1 MMESSFLQKARSFE
15 DVINS
20 RVTIHDF
27 KTEAVPREI
36 IDKALLSF
44 AATPNHFLT
53 KPWRIYVLGK
63 KCVTE
68 IVELNS
74 SRVRIDKGEKAAQIK
89 RERWAKVPC
98 WILVNC
104 TISEDEIRF
113 QEDYAACAC
122 GIQNMMLTFWSNG
135 YGTKWTTGPVT
146 RYPDFPDIV
155 GFDSNEEV
163 VVGLLWAGLPNTI
176 PEKRARDSSRNVTW
190 LP

>member
-1 MMESSFLQKARSFE
+1 MESSFLQKARSFE

-27 KTEAVPREI
+27 KTEAVPRGI
-36 IDKALLSF
+36 VDKALLSF

-74 SRVRIDKGEKAAQIK
+74 SRVRIDKGERAAQIK

-104 TISEDEIRF
+104 AISEDEIRF

-146 RYPDFPDIV
+146 RYPDFPGIV
-155 GFDSNEEV
+155 GFDSNDEV

>member
-1 MMESSFLQKARSFE
+1 MESSFLQKARSFE

-74 SRVRIDKGEKAAQIK
+74 SRVRIDKGERAAQIK

-104 TISEDEIRF
+104 TISEEEIRF

>member
-74 SRVRIDKGEKAAQIK
+74 SRVRIDKGERAAQIK
-89 RERWAKVPC
+89 KERWAKVPC

-104 TISEDEIRF
+104 TISEEEIRF

>member
-74 SRVRIDKGEKAAQIK
+74 SRVRVDKGERAAQIK

>member
-74 SRVRIDKGEKAAQIK
+74 SRVRIDKGERAAQIK

-104 TISEDEIRF
+104 TISEEEIRF

>member
-1 MMESSFLQKARSFE
+1 MKVCS
-15 DVINS
+15 N
-20 RVTIHDF
+20 
-27 KTEAVPREI
+27 
-36 IDKALLSF
+36 
-44 AATPNHFLT
+44 
-53 KPWRIYVLGK
+53 
-63 KCVTE
+63 
-68 IVELNS
+68 
-74 SRVRIDKGEKAAQIK
+74 K

-98 WILVNC
+98 GILVKC
-104 TISEDEIRF
+104 TMSEDEMRF

>member
-74 SRVRIDKGEKAAQIK
+74 ARVRIDKGERAAQIK
-89 RERWAKVPC
+89 RERWAQVPC

>member
-1 MMESSFLQKARSFE
+1 MMESSFPQKTCSFE

-20 RVTIHDF
+20 RVTVHDF
-27 KTEAVPREI
+27 KTEAVPRGI
-36 IDKALLSF
+36 VDKALLSF

-53 KPWRIYVLGK
+53 RPWRIYVLGK
-63 KCVTE
+63 KSVDK

-74 SRVRIDKGEKAAQIK
+74 SKVRIDKGEQAAQIK
-89 RERWAKVPC
+89 RKRWAKVPC

-146 RYPDFPDIV
+146 RYPEFPGIV
-155 GFDSNEEV
+155 GFDANEEV

-176 PEKRARDSSRNVTW
+176 PEKRVRDSSRNVTW

>member
-1 MMESSFLQKARSFE
+1 MESSFLQKARSFE

-74 SRVRIDKGEKAAQIK
+74 SRVCIDKGERAAQIK

-104 TISEDEIRF
+104 TISEEEIRF

>member
-104 TISEDEIRF
+104 TISEEEIRF

>member
-74 SRVRIDKGEKAAQIK
+74 SRVRIDKGERAAQIK

-104 TISEDEIRF
+104 TISEEEVRF

>member
-74 SRVRIDKGEKAAQIK
+74 SRVRVDKGERAAQIK

-104 TISEDEIRF
+104 TISEEEIRF

>member
-1 MMESSFLQKARSFE
+1 M
-15 DVINS
+15 I
-20 RVTIHDF
+20 
-27 KTEAVPREI
+27 
-36 IDKALLSF
+36 
-44 AATPNHFLT
+44 
-53 KPWRIYVLGK
+53 
-63 KCVTE
+63 
-68 IVELNS
+68 
-74 SRVRIDKGEKAAQIK
+74 
-89 RERWAKVPC
+89 KVPC

-104 TISEDEIRF
+104 VTSEDEIRF

>member
-74 SRVRIDKGEKAAQIK
+74 SRVRIDKGERAAQIK

-104 TISEDEIRF
+104 TISEEEIRF

-176 PEKRARDSSRNVTW
+176 PEKRARDSSRKVTW

>member
-1 MMESSFLQKARSFE
+1 M
-15 DVINS
+15 
-20 RVTIHDF
+20 
-27 KTEAVPREI
+27 
-36 IDKALLSF
+36 
-44 AATPNHFLT
+44 
-53 KPWRIYVLGK
+53 
-63 KCVTE
+63 TE

-74 SRVRIDKGEKAAQIK
+74 SRVRIDKGERAAQIK

-146 RYPDFPDIV
+146 RYPDFPA
-155 GFDSNEEV
+155 
-163 VVGLLWAGLPNTI
+163 LLVLILTR
-176 PEKRARDSSRNVTW
+176 K
-190 LP
+190 

>member
-74 SRVRIDKGEKAAQIK
+74 SRVRIDKGERAAQIK
-89 RERWAKVPC
+89 RKRWAKVPC

-122 GIQNMMLTFWSNG
+122 GIQNMMLTFG
-135 YGTKWTTGPVT
+135 LTVTGQ
-146 RYPDFPDIV
+146 
-155 GFDSNEEV
+155 N
-163 VVGLLWAGLPNTI
+163 GLLGQLPVIQIFPTLLVLI
-176 PEKRARDSSRNVTW
+176 LTRK
-190 LP
+190 

>member
-74 SRVRIDKGEKAAQIK
+74 SRVRIDKGERAAQIK

-104 TISEDEIRF
+104 TISEEEIRF

-122 GIQNMMLTFWSNG
+122 GIQNMMMTFWSNG

>member
-74 SRVRIDKGEKAAQIK
+74 SRVRIDKGERAAQIK

>member
-1 MMESSFLQKARSFE
+1 MMESSFLQKVRSFE

-74 SRVRIDKGEKAAQIK
+74 SRVRIDKGEKGAQIK
-89 RERWAKVPC
+89 KGKVSKSP
-98 WILVNC
+98 L
-104 TISEDEIRF
+104 
-113 QEDYAACAC
+113 
-122 GIQNMMLTFWSNG
+122 L
-135 YGTKWTTGPVT
+135 
-146 RYPDFPDIV
+146 DI
-155 GFDSNEEV
+155 G
-163 VVGLLWAGLPNTI
+163 
-176 PEKRARDSSRNVTW
+176 
-190 LP
+190 

>member
-20 RVTIHDF
+20 RVTIQDF

-74 SRVRIDKGEKAAQIK
+74 SRVRIDKGERAAQIK

-104 TISEDEIRF
+104 TISEEEIRF